1 MDIRYTE
8 KSITPYGG
16 LTTVQQ
22 FYQNSGLQ
30 SVIRELNL
38 PEPGSNRGYD
48 SLDLVEG
55 FLVSVILGARRFAH
69 SGLLRHDDV
78 IKKLFE
84 WKKGMASEST
94 FSRFFAKFDTDFN
107 DELFTQ
113 LNRWWFDKVLLNHLT
128 VDVDS
133 TVITRYGTQEGV
145 EPGYNPKKPGRGS
158 HHPIIAFAA
167 ELKMV
172 IQAWLRRGGSADSTD
187 FKEFIELLLQTLDVS
202 RIGLLRADSGFF
214 GDDVL
219 TCMESHKLK
228 YIVAAKMYPT
238 IVQKIFDSAGWLS
251 STEGID
257 LCSFEFQ
264 ARGWKA
270 PRRIVVVR
278 KLKSKFPKSGGKT
291 LFEEYDVFSN
301 YLYSAFVT
309 NLELSD
315 NLIWELY
322 RHRAEAETQIREL
335 KENYAADGFC
345 CDKFGATDAAFRWVC
360 VAYNLMSLYK
370 IALINTRHDP
380 TLTTLKFQCIA
391 IAAFLV
397 QHGRKTTLV
406 MSANQRRQTFFNS
419 LFQKLEKIDTK
430 TKYKPKTKFL
440 LN

>member
-8 KSITPYGG
+8 KPITPYGG

-22 FYQNSGLQ
+22 FYERSGLQ
-30 SVIRELNL
+30 SAIRELKL

-48 SLDLVEG
+48 PVDLIEG
-55 FLVSVILGARRFAH
+55 FMVSVILGARRLAH
-69 SGLLRHDDV
+69 SGLLRNDEV
-78 IKKLFE
+78 IKELFG

-94 FSRFFAKFDTDFN
+94 FSRFFAKFDTDYN

-113 LNRWWFDKVLLNHLT
+113 LNRWWFDKVLLNHFT
-128 VDVDS
+128 VDIDS

-145 EPGYNPKKPGRGS
+145 EPGYNPKKSGRGS

-172 IQAWLRRGGSADSTD
+172 IQAWLRSGDSADSTD
-187 FKEFIELLLQTLDVS
+187 FKTFIELLLKTIDGS

-214 GDDVL
+214 GNEVL
-219 TCMESHKLK
+219 TCLETNKMK

-238 IVQKIFDSAGWLS
+238 IVQKIFESTGWHQ
-251 STEGID
+251 STDGID
-257 LCSFEFQ
+257 LCSFEYQ
-264 ARGWKA
+264 AKGWSK
-270 PRRIVVVR
+270 PRRMVVVR

-309 NLELSD
+309 NLDLSD
-315 NLIWELY
+315 NLIWEIY

-345 CDKFGATDAAFRWVC
+345 CEKFGATDAAFRWVC

-370 IALINTRHDP
+370 IALVNNRHNP

-391 IAAFLV
+391 IAAYLV
-397 QHGRKTTLV
+397 RHSRKTTLV
-406 MSANQRRQTFFNS
+406 ISANQRRQAFFNS
-419 LFQKLEKIDTK
+419 LFQKLEKIDAK
-430 TKYKPKTKFL
+430 TKYKPKTKIL